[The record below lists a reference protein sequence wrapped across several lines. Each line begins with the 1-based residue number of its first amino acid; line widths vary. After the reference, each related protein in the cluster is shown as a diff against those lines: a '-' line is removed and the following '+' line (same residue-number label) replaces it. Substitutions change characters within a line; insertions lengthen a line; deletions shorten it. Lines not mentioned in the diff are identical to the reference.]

1 VATLACFHDSRK
13 SVRVLVVEDFAPFR
27 RFLCATLKKEQDL
40 QIIGE
45 VSDGDQAVQKARELK
60 PDLVLLDIRLPNLD
74 GLAVARQIRSLSP
87 KSKIIFVT
95 QESSADVVQEALG
108 IGALGYVVKTRVAT
122 DLSLALAALRTGR
135 PFVSRGLSGHGFSA
149 PTDTLRRKSLTPADS
164 PVAATGNGEGARS
177 HKVQF
182 FSDDESF
189 LVGFTRFIAGALRAG
204 SAVVVVA
211 TESHRSSLFQRLQ
224 AQGLNIGASIEQGRY
239 IPLDVADT
247 LSTFMVDDLPDS
259 VRFRKIASDLV
270 AGAAKAALGKSP
282 RVAACGEC
290 APFLWAR
297 GNADAAIRVEH
308 LWDEMAKAFDLDILC
323 GYALTK
329 FQREQE
335 GHVYERICA
344 VHTAVSSQ

>member
-1 VATLACFHDSRK
+1 
-13 SVRVLVVEDFAPFR
+13 
-27 RFLCATLKKEQDL
+27 
-40 QIIGE
+40 
-45 VSDGDQAVQKARELK
+45 
-60 PDLVLLDIRLPNLD
+60 
-74 GLAVARQIRSLSP
+74 
-87 KSKIIFVT
+87 
-95 QESSADVVQEALG
+95 
-108 IGALGYVVKTRVAT
+108 
-122 DLSLALAALRTGR
+122 R

-149 PTDTLRRKSLTPADS
+149 PTDTLRRRSLTPADS

-239 IPLDVADT
+239 IPLDVSDT

-308 LWDEMAKAFDLDILC
+308 LWDEMAKAFDRKRQRKYTIDRLTNVLAASCLTAAHRTRASGCVPTGPTTHARIAYCDKVMLKPERGGSDEAQTLSRKTTLTPC
-323 GYALTK
+323 GV
-329 FQREQE
+329 QE
-335 GHVYERICA
+335 ASQPPNDCADPTTSGQERL
-344 VHTAVSSQ
+344 